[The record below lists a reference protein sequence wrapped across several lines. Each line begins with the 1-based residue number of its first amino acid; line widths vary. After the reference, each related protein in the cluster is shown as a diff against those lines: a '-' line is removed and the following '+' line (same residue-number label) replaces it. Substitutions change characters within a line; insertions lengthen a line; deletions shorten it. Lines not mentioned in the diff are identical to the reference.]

1 MYQPKEQRMTNH
13 RYRHTG
19 LLALTALTLTFG
31 VGACSKDKAA
41 DTTTAAAADTTAA
54 PAADTTA
61 APAAAA
67 ETTAAPAAAAETTTA
82 AAAAETT
89 AAAAAETVAAP
100 ANTVAVG
107 AVEGL
112 KLDSA
117 LHDALPAAMK
127 KSGVMTLAT
136 DPTDPPLEFYN
147 DKNELVGAE
156 VDLAAA
162 LGVILGVD
170 VKLVP
175 SKFDAIIPGIQ
186 AGRFDGSV
194 SGFADRVERAKVVD
208 FVDYFTSSRGYL
220 IKTGTMPDA
229 ATRTDLCGLKVAVAK
244 GTTMA
249 DAIDGLNATC
259 KTDGKKAIDGQIY
272 PDQSACVLA
281 VQSGRADLTI
291 LSDHAALWIAKASN
305 GELDVALRPTE
316 GNDINGIVLAK
327 GELTAP
333 VQKAVQQLMDSGKF
347 KEIFTRWNLQKL
359 ILTKATVN
367 AGTN

>member
-1 MYQPKEQRMTNH
+1 MTTH
-13 RYRHTG
+13 LFRRAG
-19 LLALTALTLTFG
+19 LLGLTALTMTFG
-31 VGACSKDKAA
+31 IGACSSDKAA
-41 DTTTAAAADTTAA
+41 DTTASAPADTTAAAAADTTAA
-54 PAADTTA
+54 AAT
-61 APAAAA
+61 
-67 ETTAAPAAAAETTTA
+67 
-82 AAAAETT
+82 AAAETT
-89 AAAAAETVAAP
+89 AAAAAASDAAP
-100 ANTVAVG
+100 ANTIAVG
-107 AVEGL
+107 ATEGL
-112 KLDSA
+112 KMDQA
-117 LHDALPAAMK
+117 LHDALPEAMR
-127 KSGVMTLAT
+127 KSGIMTLAT

-147 DKNELVGAE
+147 EKNELVGAE

-162 LGVILGVD
+162 LGVILGVE

-229 ATRTDLCGLKVAVAK
+229 ATREDLCGLKVAVAK

-249 DAIDGLNATC
+249 DAIDGLTADC
-259 KTDGKKAIDGQIY
+259 KTAGKDPIDGQIY

-291 LSDHAALWIAKASN
+291 LSDHAALWIAKSSKGA
-305 GELDVALRPTE
+305 LDVALRPNE

-327 GELTAP
+327 GELTPP

-347 KEIFTRWNLQKL
+347 EEIFTRWNLQKL
-359 ILTKATVN
+359 ILKTATVN